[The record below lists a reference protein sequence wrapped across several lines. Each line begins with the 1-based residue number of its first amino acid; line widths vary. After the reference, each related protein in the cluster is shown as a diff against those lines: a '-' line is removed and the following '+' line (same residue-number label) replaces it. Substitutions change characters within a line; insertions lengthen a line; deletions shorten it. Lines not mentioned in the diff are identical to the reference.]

1 MKRKVWKQVLAAT
14 FCFILFFGTMTVQAE
29 ETIKHSTVDYD
40 ASFYDAITTY
50 QDLYISREKIGCCV
64 RGILM
69 WLICQR
75 TQMETSV
82 IN

>member
-50 QDLYISREKIGCCV
+50 
-64 RGILM
+64 
-69 WLICQR
+69 
-75 TQMETSV
+75 
-82 IN
+82 